1 MVIFF
6 IKTASQALGFTAGD
20 TLSMGGWMNPE
31 TGLDFEGKRKI
42 CSYSD
47 SKTGDLSPLW

>member
-1 MVIFF
+1 VVIFF
-6 IKTASQALGFTAGD
+6 IKTAIPALGFRACD
-20 TLSMGGWMNPE
+20 TLSMGAWMNPG